1 MNIKK
6 LRLGELYRCY
16 STMAMPLDGQ
26 LHLFYASEEKGYPC
40 YAFSGKDFSERKIVW
55 EKGGGTMSMIPI
67 PHTTNQF
74 LAVNDF
80 YLKETPSQSGLSWVT
95 YSKELGFVRKDILKL
110 PFLHRFDIYEVNQDL
125 YVIGATIAHDKTDK
139 EDWSQA
145 GKIYIG
151 KLPKDL
157 NQPLTMEVIAEGM
170 FRNHGYS
177 RSPQNDGGYFTS
189 DQGVVKVTIPGA
201 DGKWKV
207 ERILEGPIGEIAIC
221 DVDQDGVEELMTIEP
236 FHGNTIKLY
245 KRINGKYEVVYVY
258 PHTIDF
264 AHTLVGTTLRGKPAF
279 VGGIRREEADLFA
292 VTWENGKWVTTLIDK
307 GVGPANLNVTHLPEY
322 DLIHSSNHTANEA
335 AVYVITD

>member
-6 LRLGELYRCY
+6 IRLGELYRCY
-16 STMAMPLDGQ
+16 STMAMNLDNE
-26 LHLFYASEEKGYPC
+26 LHVFFASEEKGYPC
-40 YAFSGKDFSERKIVW
+40 MAYHGKDFSESKVVW

-67 PHTTNQF
+67 PHTSNQF

-80 YLKETPSQSGLSWVT
+80 YLKETPSHAGISWVT
-95 YSKELGFVRKDILKL
+95 YNASTGFVRKDILKL
-110 PFLHRFDIYEVNQDL
+110 PFLHRFDIYEVGQDL
-125 YVIGATIAHDKTDK
+125 YLIGATIAHNKADK

-145 GKIYIG
+145 GKIYVG

-157 NQPLTMEVIAEGM
+157 NHPITLEVIAEGL

-177 RSPQNDGGYFTS
+177 RSPKNDGGYFTC
-189 DQGVVKVTIPGA
+189 DQGVVKVTIPGK
-201 DGKWKV
+201 DGKWHV
-207 ERILEGPIGEIAIC
+207 DQVLDGPIGEIALC
-221 DVDQDGVEELMTIEP
+221 DVDGDGHDELLTIEP

-245 KRINGKYEVVYVY
+245 KLINGKYEVVYVY
-258 PHTIDF
+258 PHKIDF

-279 VGGIRREEADLFA
+279 VGGIRREEADLFSI
-292 VTWENGKWVTTLIDK
+292 TWENGKWVTTIIDQ
-307 GVGPANLNVTHLPEY
+307 GVGPANLNVAHFEDH

>member
-40 YAFSGKDFSERKIVW
+40 YAFSGEDFSERKTVW

-95 YSKELGFVRKDILKL
+95 YSKEHGFVRKDIFKL
-110 PFLHRFDIYEVNQDL
+110 PFLHRFDIYEVQNDL

-145 GKIYIG
+145 GKIYVG

-157 NQPLTMEVIAEGM
+157 NQPFTMDVIAEGL

-189 DQGVVKVTIPGA
+189 DQGVVKVTIPGK

-221 DVDQDGVEELMTIEP
+221 DVDGDGIEELMTIEP
-236 FHGNTIKLY
+236 FHGNAIKLY
-245 KRINGKYEVVYVY
+245 KRINGKYEAVYVY
-258 PHTIDF
+258 PHKIDF

-307 GVGPANLNVTHLPEY
+307 GVGPANLNVANFADV

>member
-40 YAFSGKDFSERKIVW
+40 YAFSGKDFSERKTVW

-95 YSKELGFVRKDILKL
+95 YSKEHGFVRKDIVKL
-110 PFLHRFDIYEVNQDL
+110 PFLHRFDIYEVQNDL

-145 GKIYIG
+145 GKIYVG

-157 NQPLTMEVIAEGM
+157 NQSFSMEVIADGM

-189 DQGVVKVTIPGA
+189 DQGVVKVTVPGS

-207 ERILEGPIGEIAIC
+207 EKILEGPIGEIAVC
-221 DVDQDGVEELMTIEP
+221 DVDGDGIEELMTIEP
-236 FHGNTIKLY
+236 FHGNAIKLY

-258 PHTIDF
+258 PHKIDF

-292 VTWENGKWVTTLIDK
+292 VTWENGKWITTLIDK
-307 GVGPANLNVTHLPEY
+307 GVGPANLNVANFADY